1 MFDQTHN
8 LIFLFFY
15 RIQKLQLRPVL
26 YKFPYLVSREN
37 TSFSN
42 DNELH
47 VYIPDDQKLKESLN
61 HFLKIYSS
69 RTNTNHECWLLD
81 ISSWATL
88 NEALNSL
95 QGSYTSYFLK
105 ILIIIKIIII
115 IIILIKL
122 LNFYLN
128 RFEIRFG

>member
-1 MFDQTHN
+1 MQFRPLLYMFPH
-8 LIFLFFY
+8 
-15 RIQKLQLRPVL
+15 
-26 YKFPYLVSREN
+26 LVNTREN
-37 TSFSN
+37 SSSNN

-47 VYIPDDQKLKESLN
+47 VYIPDDQKLEESLD

-95 QGSYTSYFLK
+95 PGLCTSYFLRS
-105 ILIIIKIIII
+105 IIII
-115 IIILIKL
+115 ARVSQ
-122 LNFYLN
+122 N
-128 RFEIRFG
+128 RGFAPM

>member
-95 QGSYTSYFLK
+95 QGLYTSYFLK
-105 ILIIIKIIII
+105 RLIIIVTCEIQV
-115 IIILIKL
+115 